1 MTSKSMIHKKIQ
13 ATRLFSDAQKV
24 QLLVQLTDAS
34 EDDKKKLEEGIDA
47 FDREYKEAM
56 GKRGEE
62 ILELLTM
69 IMKDMPEEERKKNQD
84 TIDEIVMGTAILQP
98 LN

>member
-24 QLLVQLTDAS
+24 QLLVQLADAS
-34 EDDKKKLEEGIDA
+34 QEDKQKLEEGIDA
-47 FDREYKEAM
+47 FDREYTDTM

-62 ILELLTM
+62 ILELLTT

-98 LN
+98 IN

>member
-1 MTSKSMIHKKIQ
+1 MISKSMIHKKIQ

-24 QLLVQLTDAS
+24 QLLVQLADAS
-34 EDDKKKLEEGIDA
+34 EEDKKKLEEGIDA
-47 FDREYKEAM
+47 FDREYKDAM

-62 ILELLTM
+62 ILELLTT

-98 LN
+98 IN

>member
-24 QLLVQLTDAS
+24 QLLVQLADAS
-34 EDDKKKLEEGIDA
+34 EEDKAKLEEGIDA

-62 ILELLTM
+62 ILELLTT

-98 LN
+98 IN